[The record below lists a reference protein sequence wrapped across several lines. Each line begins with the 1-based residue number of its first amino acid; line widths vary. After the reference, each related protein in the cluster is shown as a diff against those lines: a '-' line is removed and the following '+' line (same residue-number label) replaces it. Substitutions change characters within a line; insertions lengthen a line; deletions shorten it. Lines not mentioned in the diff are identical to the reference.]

1 MRIEPMK
8 GLEDVLLIHPDLHED
23 ERGYFY
29 EVFNEKEFNEK
40 TGGKYDFHALQENE
54 SKSKAGVFRGLHF
67 QKAPYEQAKLVRVL
81 KGAVIDFAVD
91 IRKDSST
98 FGKCVFAILTEE
110 NKNQFFIP
118 RGFAHGFYVT
128 APKVNYLNGTVDKVK
143 TIFEYKCDNYY
154 NKESEG
160 GIVWNDKDIVVIDQ
174 ADSYFGDLYK
184 NRNIED
190 WLTLSIATIGPVVLS
205 EKDKNRITT
214 LKDL

>member
-1 MRIEPMK
+1 MT
-8 GLEDVLLIHPDLHED
+8 GLEDVLLIYPDLHED

-40 TGGKYDFHALQENE
+40 TGGKYDFHVLQENE

-81 KGAVIDFAVD
+81 KGYVVDFAVD
-91 IRKDSST
+91 IRKGSPT
-98 FGKCVFAILTEE
+98 FGKCVFANLTDE
-110 NKNQFFIP
+110 NKCQFFIP
-118 RGFAHGFYVT
+118 RGFAHGFYVFSDE
-128 APKVNYLNGTVDKVK
+128 AV
-143 TIFEYKCDNYY
+143 FEYKCDNYY

-160 GIVWNDKDIVVIDQ
+160 GIKWDDENITIEPVLGKDFLSPHSLKDEINAIMGIPGQ
-174 ADSYFGDLYK
+174 E
-184 NRNIED
+184 IER
-190 WLTLSIATIGPVVLS
+190 LILS

>member
-40 TGGKYDFHALQENE
+40 TNNKYDFHALQENE

-81 KGAVIDFAVD
+81 KGRVVDFAVD
-91 IRKDSST
+91 IRKDSPT
-98 FGKCVFAILTEE
+98 FGKCVFVNLTGE
-110 NKNQFFIP
+110 NKRQFFIP
-118 RGFAHGFYVT
+118 RGFAHGFYVFSEE
-128 APKVNYLNGTVDKVK
+128 AV
-143 TIFEYKCDNYY
+143 FEYKCDNYY

-160 GIVWNDKDIVVIDQ
+160 GIRWDDE
-174 ADSYFGDLYK
+174 
-184 NRNIED
+184 NIEVLEYTNID
-190 WLTLSIATIGPVVLS
+190 GKHPSIKEVFNAIRGEYELILS

>member
-1 MRIEPMK
+1 ME

-54 SKSKAGVFRGLHF
+54 SKSCKGVFRGLHF
-67 QKAPYEQAKLVRVL
+67 QKPPYEQAKLVRVL
-81 KGAVIDFAVD
+81 KGHVVDFAVD
-91 IRKDSST
+91 IRKDSPT
-98 FGKCVFAILTEE
+98 FGKCTCAKLTGE
-110 NKNQFFIP
+110 NKLQFFIP
-118 RGFAHGFYVT
+118 RGFAHGFYVFSDE
-128 APKVNYLNGTVDKVK
+128 A
-143 TIFEYKCDNYY
+143 IFEYKCDNYY

-160 GIVWNDKDIVVIDQ
+160 GIRWDDKDILLLPYYNTVGK
-174 ADSYFGDLYK
+174 F
-184 NRNIED
+184 
-190 WLTLSIATIGPVVLS
+190 TLSIKDMFDALHYSPIILS

>member
-1 MRIEPMK
+1 MK
-8 GLEDVLLIHPDLHED
+8 GLEDVLLIYPDLHED

-40 TGGKYDFHALQENE
+40 TGGKYNFHAIQENE

-81 KGAVIDFAVD
+81 KGAVVDFAVD
-91 IRKDSST
+91 IRKDSPT
-98 FGKCVFAILTEE
+98 FGKCVFAHLTED
-110 NKNQFFIP
+110 NRCQFFVP
-118 RGFAHGFYVT
+118 RGFAHGFLVLSGE
-128 APKVNYLNGTVDKVK
+128 A
-143 TIFEYKCDNYY
+143 IFEYKCDNYY

-160 GIVWNDKDIVVIDQ
+160 GIRWDDENIAVLNVYYEVSDTKMTGKTMTVKEMLDTI
-174 ADSYFGDLYK
+174 LK
-184 NRNIED
+184 NETNI
-190 WLTLSIATIGPVVLS
+190 VLS

>member
-81 KGAVIDFAVD
+81 KGRVVDFAVD
-91 IRKDSST
+91 IRKDSPT
-98 FGKCVFAILTEE
+98 FGKCVFANLTEE
-110 NKNQFFIP
+110 NKHQFFIP
-118 RGFAHGFYVT
+118 RGFAHGFYVFSEE
-128 APKVNYLNGTVDKVK
+128 AV
-143 TIFEYKCDNYY
+143 FEYKCDNYY

-160 GIVWNDKDIVVIDQ
+160 GIRWDDE
-174 ADSYFGDLYK
+174 
-184 NRNIED
+184 NIEVLEYTHLD
-190 WLTLSIATIGPVVLS
+190 GKHPSIKEAFNAIRGEYKFVLS
-205 EKDKNRITT
+205 EKDRNRITT

>member
-81 KGAVIDFAVD
+81 KGRVVDFAVD
-91 IRKDSST
+91 IRKNSPT
-98 FGKCVFAILTEE
+98 FGKCVFANLTEE
-110 NKNQFFIP
+110 NKHQFFIP
-118 RGFAHGFYVT
+118 RGFAHGFYVFSEE
-128 APKVNYLNGTVDKVK
+128 AV
-143 TIFEYKCDNYY
+143 FEYKCDNYY

-160 GIVWNDKDIVVIDQ
+160 GIRWDDE
-174 ADSYFGDLYK
+174 
-184 NRNIED
+184 NIEVLEYTHID
-190 WLTLSIATIGPVVLS
+190 GKHPSIKEAFNAIRGEYKFVLS